1 MSLKILVIDDD
12 RSFGVL
18 LRKLLEAEV
27 SKDVHISSSGEDG
40 IALCTQIKPDIV
52 FLDMRLGS
60 MTGDQVARHISMNTE
75 NRPKIVGIT
84 GHLLDD
90 LELNPHLKNSGIS
103 FLVQKPMDL
112 FELSDLLKNSVQ
124 RCMQLTL

>member
-27 SKDVHISSSGEDG
+27 SKDVHISNSGEDG

-60 MTGDQVARHISMNTE
+60 MTGDQVARHISLNAE
-75 NRPKIVGIT
+75 SRPKIIGIT
-84 GHLLDD
+84 GHSLDD